1 MMVLYHTY
9 FWDILYGLYICILM
23 ITLRVYT
30 PLGIKGDYLWRWG
43 RSLGVQ
49 AVVSTF
55 LSLCTA
61 PSQCG
66 MKPELGR
73 DNIQTHGTWASAFV
87 LLPWALSY

>member
-1 MMVLYHTY
+1 MVLYHTY
-9 FWDILYGLYICILM
+9 FWDILYGLYRCILM
-23 ITLRVYT
+23 ITLPVYT
-30 PLGIKGDYLWRWG
+30 PLGLKGDYLWRWG

-49 AVVSTF
+49 AGVFTF

-73 DNIQTHGTWASAFV
+73 DNIQTHGMWASAFV
-87 LLPWALSY
+87 LLPWALIY